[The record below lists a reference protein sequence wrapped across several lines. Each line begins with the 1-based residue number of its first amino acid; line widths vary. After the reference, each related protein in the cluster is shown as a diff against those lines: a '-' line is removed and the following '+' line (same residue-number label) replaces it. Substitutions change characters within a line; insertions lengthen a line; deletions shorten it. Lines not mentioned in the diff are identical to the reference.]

1 MPVYGNCKKEITV
14 KPNILTS
21 LVILLLDTCDSYFVI
36 YWNNNLNIL
45 IKSKIYYW
53 WENLGISIVILL
65 NRNTYIL
72 LILSI
77 PTRFKLA
84 DRLNFFL

>member
-1 MPVYGNCKKEITV
+1 MPIYGNCKKEITV